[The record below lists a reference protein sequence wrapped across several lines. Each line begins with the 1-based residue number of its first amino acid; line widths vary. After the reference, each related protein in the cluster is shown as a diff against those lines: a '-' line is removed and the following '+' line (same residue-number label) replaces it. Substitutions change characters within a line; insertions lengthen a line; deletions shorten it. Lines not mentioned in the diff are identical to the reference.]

1 VVVVVAMV
9 VAVGVVVAVAVGVD
23 VAGVV
28 VGVIIVVVVD
38 VVVVVVVV
46 VVVLVVVVVVV
57 VVTYSILNH
66 SFPSYLLI
74 FSPVIPSQVARAE
87 SAEGRQL
94 LAPQVQPCFQ
104 DGFNCNVCNWIQC
117 LSDSSKF
124 VFLDLLLCIWT
135 GCFL

>member
-1 VVVVVAMV
+1 M
-9 VAVGVVVAVAVGVD
+9 
-23 VAGVV
+23 
-28 VGVIIVVVVD
+28 
-38 VVVVVVVV
+38 
-46 VVVLVVVVVVV
+46 VVVVVVV

-66 SFPSYLLI
+66 SFPNYLLI

-104 DGFNCNVCNWIQC
+104 DGFNCHVCNWIQC
-117 LSDSSKF
+117 LSDSSKC